1 MKKLLVVLMA
11 LSLSGCSLIPKA
23 FEPQTES
30 QNESTDSNSHKD
42 SEPGGESIDYQTEFR
57 HKMAQYKSASSL
69 TLTSKLVEPIPNGV
83 MIPTL
88 LEVDG
93 NKTHAIVES
102 NNNPNESFELT
113 NEIYYEYVPSTGK
126 TEYFTSYKGGAFV
139 HSQLDGDMTM
149 KPEKLSPVMHKIS
162 NNSVYTYEDGE
173 YYFPDYNEPINEG
186 SADRIYYTNIRM
198 SFEET
203 TYNGTVITLLYTAE
217 TSAMKLHYHM
227 NFCKFNQTTV
237 TMPGETDPEVMF
249 PTGPLSREQVLGIVL
264 RAVEREKTAAIKS
277 EVSDDPNMGGLEV
290 LYYRGG
296 YRSYTAFWEAP
307 TPNSHYDVISYVT
320 PDYSEVYYA
329 SRTDSNP
336 YGSVST
342 YSTPDYNDQFIYAYG
357 YGQIG
362 ISPAAFVACQS
373 MIGYKNNT
381 SYSTSNA
388 QAYYNASGDYVL
400 EFTAYRIDNYFFRW
414 EMTLDENGGMTYLRY
429 AFNTTD
435 LPTTGIRTYFGVRY
449 DAPAEIINVFKDYV
463 Q

>member
-1 MKKLLVVLMA
+1 MKKLLVILMA

-69 TLTSKLVEPIPNGV
+69 TLSIKLAEPIPENFT
-83 MIPTL
+83 IATL

-93 NKTHAIVES
+93 NKSRAIVDTY
-102 NNNPNESFELT
+102 NNLSGSFELT

-126 TEYFTSYKGGAFV
+126 TEFFGSYKGGAFS
-139 HSQLDGDMTM
+139 HSQYDGNMAM
-149 KPEKLSPVMHKIS
+149 KVEELSPVMNKIS
-162 NNSVYTYEDGE
+162 NNNVYTYEDGE
-173 YYFPDYNEPINEG
+173 YYFPDYNEPIDEG
-186 SADRIYYTNIRM
+186 STDRIYYTNIRM
-198 SFEET
+198 SFTET
-203 TYNGTVITLLYTAE
+203 AYDGTKITLLYTSE
-217 TSAMKLHYHM
+217 TPDMKLHYQM
-227 NFCKFNQTTV
+227 DFYKFNQTTV
-237 TMPGETDPEVMF
+237 TMPGETDPGVTF
-249 PTGPLSREQVLGIVL
+249 PTGPLSREQVLGIVS

-277 EVSDDPNMGGLEV
+277 EVSNDPNMGSLEV

-296 YRSYTAFWEAP
+296 YRSYTNYLISP
-307 TPNSHYDVISYVT
+307 PNSHYDVVSYVT

-362 ISPAAFVACQS
+362 ISAAAFVACQS
-373 MIGYKNNT
+373 MIGYQNNT
-381 SYSTSNA
+381 RYSTSNA

-400 EFTAYRIDNYFFRW
+400 EFTAYRIDDCFFRW

-429 AFNTTD
+429 GFNTTE
-435 LPTTGIRTYFGVRY
+435 LSETGIRTYFGERY
-449 DAPAEIINVFKDYV
+449 DAPAEIVNVFKDYV